1 MLHMQRL
8 VCSFVCAPA
17 RSPAHASLTRPRLRC
32 RAAMLFVCLELMMR
46 APRILNSLCTSRGDE
61 PEPLK
66 RLKREMGVA
75 LHEEDYVAAGTN
87 FAPTPALS

>member
-1 MLHMQRL
+1 
-8 VCSFVCAPA
+8 
-17 RSPAHASLTRPRLRC
+17 
-32 RAAMLFVCLELMMR
+32 MR